1 MITSVTGRTRTAY
14 LDAVN
19 KEISLSLMGDSEYA
33 CRPIEGLGP
42 VKADISTIDLPL
54 EPGGDATSSQD
65 GQRNIVL
72 TVEFKP
78 EYSLDST
85 VTELRQRL
93 YDVWTPRNKVEMD
106 FTDHL
111 GQVFRIK
118 GVVEA
123 HEPNIFTK
131 DPTVQISILCPRP
144 YFKNVNEP
152 TKSINIPINGPELIV
167 VDFDGRVEWGF
178 DLDLDILEPPT
189 NKTIRINQLPIRD
202 SNYFEIKYDFLTGD
216 RLHFS
221 TVQGRRAATL
231 TRAGVEKNML
241 GYFSGSLTEVRL
253 MNGPN
258 HFQFPN
264 VNFSKNVKFSYEKVY
279 GGL

>member
-14 LDAVN
+14 LNAVN

-54 EPGGDATSSQD
+54 EPGGLETSSQD
-65 GQRNIVL
+65 GQRNLVL

-118 GVVEA
+118 GVVET

-131 DPTVQISILCPRP
+131 DPTVQISILCAKP

-152 TKSINIPINGPELIV
+152 TKTVAIPINGPQIFA
-167 VDFDGRVEWGF
+167 VDFEGRVEWGF
-178 DLDLDILEPPT
+178 DLDLEILEPPT
-189 NKTIRINQLPIRD
+189 NKFITIEQLPRE
-202 SNYFEIKYDFLTGD
+202 NANFFELKYDFLTGD
-216 RLHFS
+216 KLHFS
-221 TVQGRRAATL
+221 TVQGRREVTL
-231 TRAGVEKNML
+231 TRGGVAKNML
-241 GYFSGSLTEVRL
+241 GYFSGSLVDVRL
-253 MNGPN
+253 RNGLN
-258 HFQFPN
+258 HFRFPN
-264 VNFSKNVKFSYEKVY
+264 IDFSKNIKFSYEKVY